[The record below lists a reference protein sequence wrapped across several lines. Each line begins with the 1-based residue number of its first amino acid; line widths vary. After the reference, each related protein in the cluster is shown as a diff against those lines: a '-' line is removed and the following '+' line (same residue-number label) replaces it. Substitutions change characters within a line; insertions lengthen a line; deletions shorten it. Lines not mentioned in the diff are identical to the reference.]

1 MTGRSAAFLRV
12 LLEAGIITALK
23 CAWTLAQRE
32 EKRSGAR
39 MTPEDFFDRGVR
51 DSGKKME
58 EGDGKEAP
66 ARELARGLLLV
77 AVAGEHREAGILRKA
92 GIGEG

>member
-1 MTGRSAAFLRV
+1 VDLVATGRETQRG
-12 LLEAGIITALK
+12 EDDAG
-23 CAWTLAQRE
+23 
-32 EKRSGAR
+32 
-39 MTPEDFFDRGVR
+39 EDFFDRGVR

>member
-39 MTPEDFFDRGVR
+39 MTPVRISSTRGVR

-58 EGDGKEAP
+58 EGDGHPQQQRPKRGRKESP
-66 ARELARGLLLV
+66 V
-77 AVAGEHREAGILRKA
+77 AV
-92 GIGEG
+92 